1 MTIKTEHKIVF
12 TFIDHFPIALNH
24 SCLKQTSIFLTLSF
38 LQLSF
43 ELGIQTWNN
52 TVAFRDNL
60 RDMRVSLDTDTV
72 FEFGWVALFCFVLVF
87 FPLCV
92 GFFFLF
98 FIIFFSSITVVLLVF
113 VWKILVLQTKRKLL
127 SQFSPFNREGLFS
140 KTF

>member
-52 TVAFRDNL
+52 TVAFGDNL

-72 FEFGWVALFCFVLVF
+72 FEFGCFVLFCFF

-98 FIIFFSSITVVLLVF
+98 FIIFFSSLTVVLLVF
-113 VWKILVLQTKRKLL
+113 VWKILVHQTKRKLL
-127 SQFSPFNREGLFS
+127 SQFSPFNREGFFS